1 MQCSSTLPVNDF
13 DCDFKFCFLVSFQCK
28 GRSSLFKLLINFCI
42 VALCGLFLITQL
54 YKHSGVPN
62 ELYESKT
69 EALVQRRP
77 VVLPIIAA
85 NDFHYVEP
93 TNSFFKQKHNV
104 LMTKVD
110 WHNWT
115 HIAMEK
121 SREGPGEQGIAFAL
135 TNPDDIRRNNELNR
149 VNGYY
154 AVASDLISVNRSIK
168 DIRHPL

>member
-1 MQCSSTLPVNDF
+1 MIVACMLKSLTDAPIFNVFFNSQ
-13 DCDFKFCFLVSFQCK
+13 QCK

-42 VALCGLFLITQL
+42 VALCGLFLVTQL
-54 YKHSGVPN
+54 YKHSGVAN
-62 ELYESKT
+62 ETFESKT

-85 NDFHYVEP
+85 NEFHYVEP
-93 TNSFFKQKHNV
+93 ANSFFKQKHNV
-104 LMTKVD
+104 LMTKID

-121 SREGPGEQGIAFAL
+121 NRTGPGEQGVAFHL
-135 TNPDDIRRNNELNR
+135 LDPEDIKKNNELNR
-149 VNGYY
+149 VNGYF
-154 AVASDLISVNRSIK
+154 AVASDIISVNRSVK